1 MGEHLNIEW
10 SPIFLW
16 RKIIMKNKLK
26 SLVCSVLALVMVLS
40 CITPV
45 SAATVDIGS
54 RSLSL
59 KRGSELLLITVPGN
73 GGAARDGKIETII
86 RSSAWSATTQH
97 YDLKDIRTVT
107 YVDDVAVATSD
118 ANLARHE
125 AGFLIRFSM
134 KDDSRN
140 ESSGAGYV
148 YVSGV
153 ENTKYIDVSS
163 SNNNLVVSSDKATIY
178 STGCKSIGKV
188 PKRFAFT
195 AKSIVVKNGKAYFLM
210 NKKFKKVCRNSYGKK
225 VTKKINV
232 LIGASDTTVA

>member
-1 MGEHLNIEW
+1 
-10 SPIFLW
+10 
-16 RKIIMKNKLK
+16 MKNKFK
-26 SLVCSVLALVMVLS
+26 SLVCLVLALVMVLS

-54 RSLSL
+54 RSLRL

-73 GGAARDGKIETII
+73 GGVARNGKIETVLC
-86 RSSAWSATTQH
+86 SSDWSTTTQN
-97 YDLKDIRTVT
+97 YDLENIRTVT

-134 KDDSRN
+134 RDGSRK

-148 YVSGV
+148 YVSDV
-153 ENTKYIDVSS
+153 ENSKAIPVSRG
-163 SNNNLVVSSDKATIY
+163 NNMLTVSSDKATIY
-178 STGCKSIGKV
+178 AIGYHSIGQV
-188 PKRFAFT
+188 SKRFTFT
-195 AKSIVVKNGKAYFLM
+195 AKSLIVKDGKAYFLM
-210 NKKFKKVCRNSYGKK
+210 NKKFKKVYRNSYGKR

-232 LIGASDTTVA
+232 LISASDTTVA